1 MVSLTTLYKWF
12 ENRPLILLRFPE
24 GVEDA
29 LRESKHRRNRFTWA
43 APHSAYRDLKVPTLC
58 LIEMQDGR
66 SRSFYVGVVLRKA
79 PVTTFDSALTIAKLH
94 RLNLRSLNALTKS
107 LPGKR
112 AQNDFGRKVRS
123 QDHAIALTPKLS
135 KSIVESLAKN
145 RENESAIKITSSH
158 IPRMERKPLTR
169 WEQLDAIKTAIA
181 AFARNRTD
189 VSQYIEII
197 ENSDSTL
204 SEIDAVRV
212 RILEDNVINFDAN
225 VIPGFRLVEQNL
237 TGRAVFVRGDERLDV
252 YTANRGPLE
261 EMLGVDLIY
270 VNEQSGSIVMV
281 QYKMLETQDKTTA
294 SQSDLIFRVDEQL
307 REDFRRM
314 KLPAVEA
321 QNDDYRIDS
330 NPFFFKFIRR
340 TGDGYRHRSFIL
352 SFEHLKRLLGSEKGK
367 GPRGGLRLS
376 YRDLNGV
383 YLRGSAL
390 IELIRSGYIGT
401 HRNQSDVLY
410 PFILAAVDG
419 NRGVVLA
426 WQHLTSS
433 TDNTDLIPEW
443 SEYVDDDI
451 EPPASF

>member
-1 MVSLTTLYKWF
+1 MKKLKARNFSTVRGNRFPSNQ
-12 ENRPLILLRFPE
+12 ENEVENLFTRVFDLLAEKRYSEAEEMLDLRFPE
-24 GVEDA
+24 G
-29 LRESKHRRNRFTWA
+29 SKKPSVNQNNRLNQFTWA

-66 SRSFYVGVVLRKA
+66 SRSFYIGVVLRKA

-94 RLNLRSLNALTKS
+94 RLHLRSLNVLTKT

-158 IPRMERKPLTR
+158 IPRMERKPLAR

-237 TGRAVFVRGDERLDV
+237 TGRAVFVRGDDASMFIPL
-252 YTANRGPLE
+252 TA
-261 EMLGVDLIY
+261 
-270 VNEQSGSIVMV
+270 
-281 QYKMLETQDKTTA
+281 
-294 SQSDLIFRVDEQL
+294 
-307 REDFRRM
+307 
-314 KLPAVEA
+314 
-321 QNDDYRIDS
+321 
-330 NPFFFKFIRR
+330 
-340 TGDGYRHRSFIL
+340 
-352 SFEHLKRLLGSEKGK
+352 
-367 GPRGGLRLS
+367 
-376 YRDLNGV
+376 
-383 YLRGSAL
+383 AL
-390 IELIRSGYIGT
+390 
-401 HRNQSDVLY
+401 
-410 PFILAAVDG
+410 
-419 NRGVVLA
+419 
-426 WQHLTSS
+426 
-433 TDNTDLIPEW
+433 
-443 SEYVDDDI
+443 
-451 EPPASF
+451 